1 MKKRKILIL
10 GSSGQI
16 GSHLFNFLSK
26 KKYKVSKFDLVDGS
40 KYDIRKNSFLLKKSI
55 SNSDYIFF
63 LAFDVGGSRYLNSY
77 QNSFDFLMNNLK
89 IMTNVFDIL
98 NKTKK
103 PFLFASS
110 QMSNMIYSNYG
121 ILKFLGE
128 KIAISLNGNY
138 VKFWNVYGIEN
149 NLHKSHV
156 ITDFI
161 LMSLKKKKIKMLTD
175 GNETRKFLY
184 AEDCS
189 ECLEIIMKKH
199 EFFKKTKNELHVT
212 SNKDTKIIDIA
223 NIIKDIAE
231 LKKEK
236 IKIIKGK
243 KKDKIQFNKKNKNNN
258 YLFKYWKPKT
268 SVKQGILKIFDY
280 YHKNLK

>member
-1 MKKRKILIL
+1 MDHTYLIFY
-10 GSSGQI
+10 Q
-16 GSHLFNFLSK
+16 K

-55 SNSDYIFF
+55 SNSDYVFF